1 MDFIKEL
8 GGSTRYCFHSHTEF
22 CDGRAQMEAFA
33 REAVAR
39 GFTHYGFTP
48 HSPLC
53 FHSPC
58 NMLQTNVPRF
68 LAEVERVRRDHG
80 ATCRFYAGME
90 IDYIDEN
97 WGPAITYFRQLPLD
111 YRIGSVHFIRTK
123 DGKVVDIDGSSERF
137 YRYMRDVF
145 DSDIRYVVETFYRQS
160 RMMVLAGGFDFI
172 GHFDKIG
179 MNASAWQPGI
189 EEEDW
194 YSSLVEELVDLII
207 DRRLAVE
214 VNTKIY
220 AKTAP
225 LGAVGHPAGAPDG
238 VGRFFPAARHL
249 SRLKAAGI
257 PILVNSD
264 AHVPALIDAS
274 RSEALALLASLPLRL
289 Q

>member
-39 GFTHYGFTP
+39 GFTHYGFSP
-48 HSPLC
+48 HSPLR

-58 NMLQTNVPRF
+58 NMLETNVPRY
-68 LAEVERVRRDHG
+68 LAEVARIRREHG
-80 ATCRFYAGME
+80 AACRFYAGME
-90 IDYIDEN
+90 IDYIDDT
-97 WGPAITYFRQLPLD
+97 WGPSASYFRQLPLD
-111 YRIGSVHFIRTK
+111 YRIGSVHFIPTK
-123 DGKVVDIDGSSERF
+123 DGRFVDIDGSPERF
-137 YRYMRDVF
+137 CRNMEEVF
-145 DSDIRYVVETFYRQS
+145 DKDIRYVVETFYRQS
-160 RMMVLAGGFDFI
+160 RRMVLAGCFDFI

-189 EEEDW
+189 EEEPW
-194 YSSLVEELVDLII
+194 YRGLVDELVDLII

-220 AKTAP
+220 DKTAP
-225 LGAVGHPAGAPDG
+225 ADAVGHPADAPDG
-238 VGRFFPAARHL
+238 TGRFFPAPRHL

-264 AHVPALIDAS
+264 VHVPVLIDS
-274 RSEALALLASLPLRL
+274 GRSAALSLLASL
-289 Q
+289 

>member
-39 GFTHYGFTP
+39 GFTHYGFSP
-48 HSPLC
+48 HSPLR

-58 NMLQTNVPRF
+58 NMPENAVPRY
-68 LAEVERVRRDHG
+68 LAEVERIRREHG
-80 ATCRFYAGME
+80 SRCRFYAGME
-90 IDYIDEN
+90 IDYIDDS
-97 WGPAITYFRQLPLD
+97 WGPAISYFRQLPLD
-111 YRIGSVHFIRTK
+111 YRIGSVHFIPTK
-123 DGKVVDIDGSSERF
+123 DGRFVDIDGSPERF
-137 YRYMRDVF
+137 CRNMAEVF
-145 DSDIRYVVETFYRQS
+145 GSDIRYVVEAFYSQS
-160 RMMVLAGGFDFI
+160 RRMVLAGGFDFI

-179 MNASAWQPGI
+179 LNASAWQPGI

-194 YSSLVEELVDLII
+194 YRSLVDGLVDLII
-207 DRRLAVE
+207 DRRVAVE

-225 LGAVGHPAGAPDG
+225 ADAVGHPAGAPDG
-238 VGRFFPAARHL
+238 VGRFFPAPRHL
-249 SRLKAAGI
+249 ARLKAAGI
-257 PILVNSD
+257 PVLVNSD

-274 RSEALALLASLPLRL
+274 RQDAFTLLSGL
-289 Q
+289 

>member
-39 GFTHYGFTP
+39 GFTHYGFSP
-48 HSPLC
+48 HSPLR

-58 NMLQTNVPRF
+58 NMLETNVPRY
-68 LAEVERVRRDHG
+68 LAEVARIRREHG
-80 ATCRFYAGME
+80 AACRFYAGME
-90 IDYIDEN
+90 IDYIDDT
-97 WGPAITYFRQLPLD
+97 WGPSASYFRQLPLD
-111 YRIGSVHFIRTK
+111 YRIGSVHFIPTK
-123 DGKVVDIDGSSERF
+123 DGRYVDIDGSPERF
-137 YRYMRDVF
+137 CRNMEVVF
-145 DSDIRYVVETFYRQS
+145 DKDIRYVVETFYRQS
-160 RMMVLAGGFDFI
+160 RRMVLAGCFDFI

-189 EEEDW
+189 EEEPW
-194 YSSLVEELVDLII
+194 YRGLVDELVDLII

-220 AKTAP
+220 DQTAP
-225 LGAVGHPAGAPDG
+225 ADAVGHPADAPDG
-238 VGRFFPAARHL
+238 TGRFFPAPRHL

-264 AHVPALIDAS
+264 VHVPVLIDS
-274 RSEALALLASLPLRL
+274 GRSAALSLLASL
-289 Q
+289 

>member
-53 FHSPC
+53 FPSPC
-58 NMLQTNVPRF
+58 NMLQANVPRF
-68 LAEVERVRRDHG
+68 LAEVERIRRDHG
-80 ATCRFYAGME
+80 AKCRFYAGME
-90 IDYIDEN
+90 IDYIDDS
-97 WGPAITYFRQLPLD
+97 WGPAISYFRELPLD
-111 YRIGSVHFIRTK
+111 YRIGSVHFIPNK
-123 DGKVVDIDGSSERF
+123 EGKVVDIDGSSDRF
-137 YRYMRDVF
+137 CRYMREVF
-145 DSDIRYVVETFYRQS
+145 DSDIRYVVETFYAQS
-160 RMMVLAGGFDFI
+160 RKMVLAGGFDFI

-189 EEEDW
+189 EEEGW
-194 YSSLVEELVDLII
+194 YAALVDELVDLII
-207 DRRLAVE
+207 ERRLAVE
-214 VNTKIY
+214 INTKIY
-220 AKTAP
+220 AKTASVD
-225 LGAVGHPAGAPDG
+225 AVGHPSGAPDG
-238 VGRFFPAARHL
+238 VGRFFPATRHIA
-249 SRLKAAGI
+249 RLKAAGI

-274 RSEALALLASLPLRL
+274 RSEALALLESLPSGR
-289 Q
+289 

>member
-39 GFTHYGFTP
+39 GFTHYGFSP
-48 HSPLC
+48 HSPLR

-58 NMLQTNVPRF
+58 NMLETNVPCY
-68 LAEVERVRRDHG
+68 LAEVARIRREHG
-80 ATCRFYAGME
+80 AACRFYAGME
-90 IDYIDEN
+90 IDYIDDT
-97 WGPAITYFRQLPLD
+97 WGPSASYFRQLPLD
-111 YRIGSVHFIRTK
+111 YRIGSVHFIPTK
-123 DGKVVDIDGSSERF
+123 DGRFVDIDGSPERF
-137 YRYMRDVF
+137 CRNMEEVF
-145 DSDIRYVVETFYRQS
+145 DKDIRYVVDTFYRQS
-160 RMMVLAGGFDFI
+160 RRMVLGGCFDFI

-189 EEEDW
+189 EEEPW
-194 YSSLVEELVDLII
+194 YRGLVDELVDLII
-207 DRRLAVE
+207 DRRVAVE

-220 AKTAP
+220 DKTAP
-225 LGAVGHPAGAPDG
+225 ADAVGDPAGAPDG
-238 VGRFFPAARHL
+238 TGRFFPAPRHL

-264 AHVPALIDAS
+264 VHVPVLIDS
-274 RSEALALLASLPLRL
+274 GRSAALSLLASL
-289 Q
+289 

>member
-48 HSPLC
+48 HSPLR

-58 NMLQTNVPRF
+58 NMLETNVPRY
-68 LAEVERVRRDHG
+68 LAEVERIRRDQGEH
-80 ATCRFYAGME
+80 CRFYAGME
-90 IDYIDEN
+90 IDYIDDT
-97 WGPAITYFRQLPLD
+97 WGPATTYFRQLPLD
-111 YRIGSVHFIRTK
+111 YRIGSVHFIPTQE
-123 DGKVVDIDGSSERF
+123 GQNVDIDGSPERF
-137 YRYMRDVF
+137 CRNMKEVF
-145 DSDIRYVVETFYRQS
+145 HSDIRYVVETFYRQS
-160 RMMVLAGGFDFI
+160 RRMVLAGGFDFI

-179 MNASAWQPGI
+179 LNASAWQPGI

-194 YSSLVEELVDLII
+194 YRSLVDELVDLII

-225 LGAVGHPAGAPDG
+225 ADAVGHPAGAPDG
-238 VGRFFPAARHL
+238 VGRFFPAPRHL
-249 SRLKAAGI
+249 ARLKAAGI

-274 RSEALALLASLPLRL
+274 RPAALTLLSRL
-289 Q
+289 

>member
-39 GFTHYGFTP
+39 GFTHYGFSP
-48 HSPLC
+48 HSPLR

-58 NMLQTNVPRF
+58 NMLGTNVPRY
-68 LAEVERVRRDHG
+68 LAEVERIRREHG
-80 ATCRFYAGME
+80 AACRFYAGME
-90 IDYIDEN
+90 IDYIDDT
-97 WGPAITYFRQLPLD
+97 WGPSASYFRQLPLD
-111 YRIGSVHFIRTK
+111 YRIGSVHFIPTK
-123 DGKVVDIDGSSERF
+123 DGRFVDIDGSPERF
-137 YRYMRDVF
+137 CRNMEEVF
-145 DSDIRYVVETFYRQS
+145 DKDIRYVVETFYRQS
-160 RMMVLAGGFDFI
+160 RRMVLAGCFDFI

-189 EEEDW
+189 EEEPW
-194 YSSLVEELVDLII
+194 YRGLVDELVDLII

-220 AKTAP
+220 DKTAAAD
-225 LGAVGHPAGAPDG
+225 AVGHPADAPDG
-238 VGRFFPAARHL
+238 TGRFFPAPRHL

-264 AHVPALIDAS
+264 VHVPVLIDS
-274 RSEALALLASLPLRL
+274 GRSAALSLLASL
-289 Q
+289 

>member
-39 GFTHYGFTP
+39 GFTHYGFSP
-48 HSPLC
+48 HSPLR

-58 NMLQTNVPRF
+58 NMLETNVPCY
-68 LAEVERVRRDHG
+68 LAEVARIRREHG
-80 ATCRFYAGME
+80 AACRFYAGME
-90 IDYIDEN
+90 IDYIDDT
-97 WGPAITYFRQLPLD
+97 WGPSASYFRQLPLD
-111 YRIGSVHFIRTK
+111 YRIGSVHFIPTK
-123 DGKVVDIDGSSERF
+123 DGRFVDIDGSPERF
-137 YRYMRDVF
+137 CRNMEEVF
-145 DSDIRYVVETFYRQS
+145 DKDIRYVVDTFYRQS
-160 RMMVLAGGFDFI
+160 RRMVLGGCFDFI

-189 EEEDW
+189 EEEPW
-194 YSSLVEELVDLII
+194 SRGLVDELVDLII
-207 DRRLAVE
+207 DRRVAVE

-220 AKTAP
+220 DKTAP
-225 LGAVGHPAGAPDG
+225 ADAVGHPAGAPDG
-238 VGRFFPAARHL
+238 TGRFFPAPRHL

-264 AHVPALIDAS
+264 VHVPVLIDS
-274 RSEALALLASLPLRL
+274 GRSAALSLLASL
-289 Q
+289 